1 MSFNMD
7 TFMVELWL
15 YKFNGLKKADL
26 LQTKQHYKL
35 AVNSSM
41 GKGYIKKLILNYLI
55 EEQIFPKEDLERVA
69 LSGEQTLE
77 LRKLEY
83 QERERYVRHCN

>member
-1 MSFNMD
+1 
-7 TFMVELWL
+7 
-15 YKFNGLKKADL
+15 
-26 LQTKQHYKL
+26 
-35 AVNSSM
+35 M